1 MLRRRGTVLNV
12 VVWLLLAAGLTYQ
25 FAEWSQ
31 PSQTGVAIIRPS
43 DRSGAVE
50 PTRPVQTPRT
60 TVTAPTAP
68 SLTGRA
74 SVIDGDTLEI
84 RGQRIR
90 LWGID
95 APEGRQL
102 CRIEGKPWRCGQQ
115 AALALSDWIGQRTVT
130 CNERDRDRYGRIVA
144 TCSVG
149 GHDMGAW
156 LVRTGWA
163 LDWPQYSRGAF
174 AAEQAEAIRAR
185 RGMWQGEFEKP
196 WEWRRQ

>member
-25 FAEWSQ
+25 FAEWNQ
-31 PSQTGVAIIRPS
+31 PSHTGVTIIRPS
-43 DRSGAVE
+43 DRSRAVE

-60 TVTAPTAP
+60 SVTAP
-68 SLTGRA
+68 SLTGRT

-149 GHDMGAW
+149 GQDMGAW

-163 LDWPQYSRGAF
+163 LDWPQYSKGAF
-174 AAEQAEAIRAR
+174 AAEQAEAARAR